1 MALDEARTRIQKR
14 LDEQPFDGTIKF
26 DCGDDGILVLDKDTL
41 SDTDQE
47 CPCTVTLS
55 STDLLALIDGE
66 LNPTI
71 GFMQGKLR
79 IDGDMGVALKLA
91 NLL

>member
-1 MALDEARTRIQKR
+1 MALDEARARLQTR
-14 LDEQPFDGTIKF
+14 LDQQPFDGSIKF
-26 DCGDDGILVLDKDTL
+26 DCGDDGVIVLDQDTL
-41 SDTDQE
+41 KDADQE

-55 STDLLALIDGE
+55 ATDLLAMLDGE

-79 IDGDMGVALKLA
+79 IEGDMGVALKLA
-91 NLL
+91 SLL